1 MQWIKQRQYFQRTIL
16 VKSLLT
22 GIVTPPAQYFSARFI
37 NNTRFKPSFSA
48 ASRLPFI
55 PELAYQGRKKCMNI
69 YYLHF
74 HVEA

>member
-1 MQWIKQRQYFQRTIL
+1 MQWIKQRQYLQRRIL

-22 GIVTPPAQYFSARFI
+22 SIVTLPAKYFSAGFI
-37 NNTRFKPSFSA
+37 NNTRIKPSFSA

-55 PELAYQGRKKCMNI
+55 PELAHQGRKKCMNI

-74 HVEA
+74 YMED

>member
-1 MQWIKQRQYFQRTIL
+1 MQWIKQRQYLQRTIL

-22 GIVTPPAQYFSARFI
+22 GVITPPAQYFSAGFI
-37 NNTRFKPSFSA
+37 NNTRTKPYFSA
-48 ASRLPFI
+48 APRFI

-74 HVEA
+74 YMEA